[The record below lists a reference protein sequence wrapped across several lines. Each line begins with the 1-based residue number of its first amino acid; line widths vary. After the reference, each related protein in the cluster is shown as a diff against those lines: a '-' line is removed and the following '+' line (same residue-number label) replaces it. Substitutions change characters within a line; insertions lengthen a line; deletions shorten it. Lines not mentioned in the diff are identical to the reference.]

1 MMKFPT
7 EWKKKGSKP
16 PTSWFKLVDK
26 PITFWVC
33 KVQGL
38 ATDDVTHSEF
48 HQKCFSLLRIT
59 HFWLSVVMMMMM
71 TMTA

>member
-1 MMKFPT
+1 MFQT
-7 EWKKKGSKP
+7 
-16 PTSWFKLVDK
+16 TNQLFKLVDK

-38 ATDDVTHSEF
+38 ATNDVTHSEF

-59 HFWLSVVMMMMM
+59 HFWLSVVMVMMMM
-71 TMTA
+71 MMRMTA